1 MSTAHNPFSALQ
13 YRDFRLL
20 MGGRFIAQIG
30 EMMVSIAIGWELYE
44 RTNDALA
51 LGLVG
56 LVQVIP
62 VILLSLPGGY
72 AADRYDRK
80 RVTLISQLF
89 LMAMSVVLL
98 VLSATQGSLTL
109 IYIVLAL
116 IGVGR
121 AFNNPAEGAITPE
134 TIPPQAYEN
143 AAAWSSAVW
152 QISAI
157 LGPAV
162 GGLLIGLTNSAAV
175 VYGVNVAAGAVLVVA
190 ILLMRSKQTDFAAA
204 DEPPL
209 QALYNGWKF
218 VRNSQF
224 VLGSITL
231 DMFAVLLGGA
241 IYLLPVYARDILH
254 VDATGLGLLRA
265 APSVGALITALL
277 LARSSGFQ
285 RAGAA
290 LLWSVAGFGLA
301 TIIFGIS
308 TNFWLSLA
316 MLALTGALDMVSVV
330 IRHTLVMLKTPAAM
344 RARVNAVNTTFIGV
358 SNEMGG
364 FRAGVAASFFG
375 GIPALALGGLSASAV
390 GPTWAVVS
398 GGVGT
403 ILVVLLVARFAPEL
417 RRLGRMKAD

>member
-1 MSTAHNPFSALQ
+1 MAATHNPFSALQ

-20 MGGRFIAQIG
+20 MGGRLTAQIG

-72 AADRYDRK
+72 VADRYDRK
-80 RVTLISQLF
+80 RVTLYSQLF
-89 LMAMSVVLL
+89 LMAMSGALL
-98 VLSATQGSLTL
+98 VLSATQGALPL

-134 TIPPQAYEN
+134 TVPPQAYEN
-143 AAAWSSAVW
+143 AATWSGAVW
-152 QISAI
+152 QISSI

-190 ILLMRSKQTDFAAA
+190 ILLLRSKQTDFAAA
-204 DEPPL
+204 EEPPL

-218 VRNSQF
+218 VRHSQLI
-224 VLGSITL
+224 LGSITL

-241 IYLLPVYARDILH
+241 IYLLPIYARDILH

-265 APSVGALITALL
+265 APSVGALTTALI
-277 LARSSGFQ
+277 LARSTGFQ

-290 LLWSVAGFGLA
+290 LLWAVAGFGLA

-308 TNFWLSLA
+308 TSFWLSLL
-316 MLALTGALDMVSVV
+316 MLALTGALDMVSVI
-330 IRHTLVMLKTPAAM
+330 IRHTLVMLKTPSAM
-344 RARVNAVNTTFIGV
+344 RARVNAVNSIFIGV
-358 SNEMGG
+358 SNELGG
-364 FRAGVAASFFG
+364 FRAGVASSFFG
-375 GIPALALGGLSASAV
+375 SIPALAVAGLPALAV

-403 ILVVLLVARFAPEL
+403 ILVVLLVARYAPEL
-417 RRLGRMKAD
+417 RRLGRMRDG